1 MDSRISF
8 HRKRP
13 HDPAR
18 VTVFSIMRDE
28 TYFLPHFLKHYRS
41 LGVQHI
47 CVFADRCSP
56 EFLSLL
62 EAEPDVSIL
71 LGSGISFADDF
82 RRASDGSTIKLP
94 DYLREQAAEALYPG
108 QWVLF
113 ADSDEFLL
121 LPPPFLRIDDFTAA
135 LDRAGRPYSYA
146 PMVDFFPR
154 QLALRN
160 FGKDVSPFEGAPFFD
175 AGPYHAIDAG
185 TGRFLIHRHGIRGR
199 LFTYLLTH
207 HRQQLLQAFPEGARV
222 APPANFKFPLLRQSA
237 GVRWRGCHRITVA
250 PDLSF
255 GCALAHFKF
264 YPELDAKLA
273 TALGEGQYYNA
284 SSEYR
289 FLALAM
295 KLLGRSN
302 LPCAESVRFQSPADL
317 VAASLLPHW
326 PGTATGPG

>member
-1 MDSRISF
+1 MDSRIFF

-18 VTVFSIMRDE
+18 VSVFSIMRDE
-28 TYFLPHFLKHYRS
+28 NYFLPHFLRHYRS

-56 EFLSLL
+56 EFLARL

-71 LGSGISFADDF
+71 LGRGISFADDF
-82 RRASDGSTIKLP
+82 RRASDGSIIKLP
-94 DYLREQAAEALYPG
+94 AYLREQAAEALYPD

-121 LPPPFLRIDDFTAA
+121 LPPPFLRLDDFTAA
-135 LDRAGRPYSYA
+135 LDGAGRSYSYA

-160 FGKDVSPFEGAPFFD
+160 FGNDVNPFEGAPYFD
-175 AGPYHAIDAG
+175 GGPYHAIDAG
-185 TGRFLIHRHGIRGR
+185 TGRLLTRRHGIRGR
-199 LFTYLLTH
+199 LFAYLLTH
-207 HRQQLLQAFPEGARV
+207 HREELLRAFPEGSRV
-222 APPANFKFPLLRQSA
+222 APPANFKFPLLRQSS
-237 GVRWRGCHRITVA
+237 GVGWKGCHRITA
-250 PDLSF
+250 SPDLSF

-273 TALGEGQYYNA
+273 TALGEGQYYSA

-295 KLLGRSN
+295 KLLGGSD
-302 LPCAESVRFQSPADL
+302 LPCPESVRFRSPADL
-317 VAASLLPHW
+317 VAASLPSPW
-326 PGTATGPG
+326 TATAASQR

>member
-1 MDSRISF
+1 MDSRIFF

-13 HDPAR
+13 HDPER
-18 VTVFSIMRDE
+18 VTLFSIMRDE
-28 TYFLPHFLKHYRS
+28 HYFLPHFLRHYRT
-41 LGVQHI
+41 LGVRHI

-56 EFLSLL
+56 EFLSRL

-71 LGSGISFADDF
+71 LGKDMSFADAF
-82 RRASDGSTIKLP
+82 RRASDGSIIKLP
-94 DYLREQAAEALYPG
+94 SYLREQAAEELYPR

-135 LDRAGRPYSYA
+135 LDKAGRSYSYA
-146 PMVDFFPR
+146 PMVDFFPQ

-160 FGKDVSPFEGAPFFD
+160 FGNDVSPFAGAPFFD
-175 AGPYHAIDAG
+175 SGPYHVIETG
-185 TGRFLIHRHGIRGR
+185 TGRLLTRRHGIRGR
-199 LFTYLLTH
+199 LFAYLLKH
-207 HRQQLLQAFPEGARV
+207 HRAELLQAFPEGSRV

-237 GVRWRGCHRITVA
+237 GVRWRGCHRITAA
-250 PDLSF
+250 PDLSL

-273 TALGEGQYYNA
+273 TALGEGQYYSA

-295 KLLGRSN
+295 KLLGRSD

-317 VAASLLPHW
+317 VAASLLSHW
-326 PGTATGPG
+326 PETATRQA

>member
-18 VTVFSIMRDE
+18 VTLFSIMRDE
-28 TYFLPHFLKHYRS
+28 HYFLPHFLRHYRG

-47 CVFADRCSP
+47 CVYADRCSP
-56 EFLSLL
+56 EFLSRL

-71 LGSGISFADDF
+71 LGTGVSFADTF
-82 RRASDGSTIKLP
+82 ERASDGSTITLP
-94 DYLREQAAEALYPG
+94 SYLREQAAEELFPR

-121 LPPPFLRIDDFTAA
+121 LPPPFGRIDDFTAA
-135 LDRAGRPYSYA
+135 LDEAGKCYSYA

-154 QLALRN
+154 RLSLRN
-160 FGKDVSPFEGAPFFD
+160 FAHDVSPFEGAPFFD
-175 AGPYHAIDAG
+175 GGPYHTVDAA
-185 TGRFLIHRHGIRGR
+185 TGRLLTRRHGIRGR
-199 LFTYLLTH
+199 LFAYLLTH
-207 HRQQLLQAFPEGARV
+207 HKQDLLQAFPEGSRV
-222 APPANFKFPLLRQSA
+222 APPANFKFPLLKQSA
-237 GVRWRGCHRITVA
+237 GVRWKGCHRITAA

-273 TALGEGQYYNA
+273 TALGEGQYYSA

-295 KLLGRSN
+295 KLLGRSD
-302 LPCAESVRFQSPADL
+302 LPCAESVRFRSPADL
-317 VAASLLPHW
+317 AAASLLPLEAAT
-326 PGTATGPG
+326 TARQA